1 MASLPGRFGFMG
13 WWKWGSWRGHQ
24 TPARISAPACTG
36 GFEPRTEDGCFH
48 VHGVWTV
55 EILIEMRLGESG
67 VTRGI
72 VCGIVDAGRWC
83 HPAHR
88 TQGTEARA
96 PCVTRL
102 QQPRVRG
109 RPVYGLFRVHD
120 IEVAK
125 IGIPYEGRW
134 RCISCFQATS
144 SVRIKTQRRP
154 AWLNQSRRL
163 GDLAWENM
171 AFIN

>member
-1 MASLPGRFGFMG
+1 MFPYGRRDACPTCCGFMVLCPFG
-13 WWKWGSWRGHQ
+13 GFFLPLVHRGSVLGFRPYGFLAGPIWFHGLVEVGFMAWTQ

-48 VHGVWTV
+48 VHGVCSM

-67 VTRGI
+67 VTQRI
-72 VCGIVDAGRWC
+72 VCGIVNAGRWC

-109 RPVYGLFRVHD
+109 RPVYGLFRVH
-120 IEVAK
+120 V
-125 IGIPYEGRW
+125 IGI
-134 RCISCFQATS
+134 C
-144 SVRIKTQRRP
+144 
-154 AWLNQSRRL
+154 
-163 GDLAWENM
+163 
-171 AFIN
+171 